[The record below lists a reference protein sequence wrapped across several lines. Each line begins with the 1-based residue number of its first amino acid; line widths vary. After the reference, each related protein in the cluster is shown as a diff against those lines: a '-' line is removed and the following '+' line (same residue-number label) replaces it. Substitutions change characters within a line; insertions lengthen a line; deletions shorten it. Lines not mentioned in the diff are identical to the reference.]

1 MQLLVRLFV
10 VLVTL
15 LGVAP
20 VAKGADLVPG
30 EALKHVGER
39 ARICGHVSSA
49 KYAQSVRGAPT
60 FLNFGRPYPN
70 QDFTAVVWGTARP
83 RFSSPPET
91 LKGQEICVSGIVSTY
106 KDKAQIEVSD
116 PGQIQLRNSQD

>member
-70 QDFTAVVWGTARP
+70 QDFTAFGTCCRHFAIANDI
-83 RFSSPPET
+83 
-91 LKGQEICVSGIVSTY
+91 GCASGFVIRGFHR
-106 KDKAQIEVSD
+106 KAPCLLFLALSCCFA
-116 PGQIQLRNSQD
+116 LASQ